1 MWAILAKILTGGVL
15 QDVTSKLE
23 AAYQAKLNAENDA
36 QKVAADLQIHNL
48 ETRRDIILQAQKDR
62 FERWVRILFALPFIV
77 YIWKLV
83 IWDKV
88 AGLGI
93 TDSLSPTLENIMWT
107 VIGGYFVQWTIGGFK
122 K

>member
-1 MWAILAKILTGGVL
+1 MWAFLIKIFTGGVL
-15 QDVTSKLE
+15 QDITSKLE
-23 AAYQAKLNAENDA
+23 AAYQAKLSAENDS
-36 QKVAADLQIHNL
+36 QKISADLQIHNL
-48 ETRRDIILQAQKDR
+48 EIQRDIILQAQKDK

-77 YIWKLV
+77 YLWKLV

-88 AGLGI
+88 IGLGA
-93 TDSLSPTLENIMWT
+93 TDALSPTLENVMWT

>member
-1 MWAILAKILTGGVL
+1 MWALIAKILTGGVL

-23 AAYQAKLNAENDA
+23 AAYQAKLSAENDS
-36 QKVAADLQIHNL
+36 QKIAADLQIHNL
-48 ETRRDIILQAQKDR
+48 ETRRDIILQSQKDR

-83 IWDKV
+83 VWDKV
-88 AGLGI
+88 AGLGV

>member
-1 MWAILAKILTGGVL
+1 MWAILIKILTGGVL

-83 IWDKV
+83 VWDKV

-122 K
+122 R